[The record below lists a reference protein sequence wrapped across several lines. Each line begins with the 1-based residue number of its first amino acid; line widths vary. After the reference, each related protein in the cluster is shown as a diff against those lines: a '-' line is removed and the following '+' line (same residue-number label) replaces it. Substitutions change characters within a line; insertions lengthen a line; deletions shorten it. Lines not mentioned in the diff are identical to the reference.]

1 MIHLADLRHSYRPP
15 AGSADASSTVLDFA
29 SWQVAEGEQ
38 VALMGG
44 SGSGKTTL
52 LNLVAGLLLPD
63 AGRVKVAGIE
73 LTGLGE
79 ARRDRFRAEH
89 VGYVFQSFHLLDGFT
104 ARENVE
110 LGSVFARGAEAHG
123 RAGRERATALLEAV
137 GLGARMD
144 HLPRQLSVGQ
154 QARVSLA
161 RALMNRPQVILA
173 DEPTGSLDAATAEQ
187 VLALLQDTAREEGIT
202 LVCATHDAAVAAAF
216 PRTDRVEE
224 LK

>member
-123 RAGRERATALLEAV
+123 RAGRERATAGRRRHRGIHSQQYGRGRGRCRPCGGPAV
-137 GLGARMD
+137 GCGGA
-144 HLPRQLSVGQ
+144 G
-154 QARVSLA
+154 AGA
-161 RALMNRPQVILA
+161 
-173 DEPTGSLDAATAEQ
+173 
-187 VLALLQDTAREEGIT
+187 
-202 LVCATHDAAVAAAF
+202 
-216 PRTDRVEE
+216 
-224 LK
+224 